1 MKGRTFFGG
10 GGNTSIFTTSTFI
23 YYIYY
28 LFLSVHKKKTLGCH
42 VANWMPEA
50 GKYENWFDTI
60 FAPSVRKG
68 RVLVF

>member
-1 MKGRTFFGG
+1 MKGRTFFLGG
-10 GGNTSIFTTSTFI
+10 GDQHIHHINFHLLFIIYFCLST
-23 YYIYY
+23 
-28 LFLSVHKKKTLGCH
+28 KKTLGCH